1 MNLDKILESV
11 SRKNDTITRIY
22 YGGDHCCRCGC
33 KGHYANR
40 GTPLFRRYLKKI
52 ESTALAGVVEAD
64 LNWVNLPV
72 EVSTEVGKCFTLY
85 FEW

>member
-11 SRKNDTITRIY
+11 GRKNDRITRIY

-52 ESTALAGVVEAD
+52 EAAILAGDVEAD

-85 FEW
+85 FE